1 MRGLYKVT
9 QDNKRQLI
17 TLLIELNLL
26 LDLFL
31 FDNINIKNKIQE
43 LIILLYTIDSRG
55 SYNNII
61 TYDKTQLKKFIDIN
75 LKNLFKGALN

>member
-1 MRGLYKVT
+1 MT

-31 FDNINIKNKIQE
+31 FDNINIKNKTQE

-55 SYNNII
+55 SYNNIL
-61 TYDKTQLKKFIDIN
+61 TYDKTQLRQFIKLN
-75 LKNLFKGALN
+75 LKNLFKGALNE

>member
-1 MRGLYKVT
+1 MT

-17 TLLIELNLL
+17 TILIELNLL

-31 FDNINIKNKIQE
+31 FDNINIKNKTQE

-55 SYNNII
+55 SYNKI
-61 TYDKTQLKKFIDIN
+61 TSYNKTQLRQFIN
-75 LKNLFKGALN
+75 LNLNNLFKRALNE

>member
-1 MRGLYKVT
+1 MT
-9 QDNKRQLI
+9 QDNKRQLM

-31 FDNINIKNKIQE
+31 FDNINIKNKTQE

-55 SYNNII
+55 SYNQIM
-61 TYDKTQLKKFIDIN
+61 TYDKTQLKQFIKLN
-75 LKNLFKGALN
+75 LNNLFK

>member
-1 MRGLYKVT
+1 MT

-26 LDLFL
+26 IDLFL
-31 FDNINIKNKIQE
+31 FDNINIKNKTQE

-61 TYDKTQLKKFIDIN
+61 TYDKTQLKQFITLN
-75 LKNLFKGALN
+75 LNNLFKGA

>member
-1 MRGLYKVT
+1 MNK
-9 QDNKRQLI
+9 DNKRQLI

-26 LDLFL
+26 IDLFL
-31 FDNINIKNKIQE
+31 FDNINIKNKTQE

-61 TYDKTQLKKFIDIN
+61 TYDKTQLKQFIKLN
-75 LKNLFKGALN
+75 LKNLWSRQDS

>member
-1 MRGLYKVT
+1 MT

-31 FDNINIKNKIQE
+31 FDNINIKNKTQE

-55 SYNNII
+55 SYNQIM
-61 TYDKTQLKKFIDIN
+61 TYNKTQLKKFIDIN
-75 LKNLFKGALN
+75 LKNLFNNSQGAWSWL

>member
-1 MRGLYKVT
+1 MT

-17 TLLIELNLL
+17 KLLIELNLL

-31 FDNINIKNKIQE
+31 FDNINIKNKTQE

-61 TYDKTQLKKFIDIN
+61 TYDKTQLKKFIN
-75 LKNLFKGALN
+75 LNLNNLLKGA

>member
-1 MRGLYKVT
+1 MT

-17 TLLIELNLL
+17 KLLIELNLL

-31 FDNINIKNKIQE
+31 FDNINIKNKTQE
-43 LIILLYTIDSRG
+43 LIILLYTINSRG

>member
-1 MRGLYKVT
+1 MT

>member
-1 MRGLYKVT
+1 VT

-17 TLLIELNLL
+17 TILIELNLL

-31 FDNINIKNKIQE
+31 FDNINIKNKTQE

-61 TYDKTQLKKFIDIN
+61 TYDKTQLKQFIKLN
-75 LKNLFKGALN
+75 LKNLFDNSQGLNP

>member
-1 MRGLYKVT
+1 MT

-26 LDLFL
+26 IDLFL
-31 FDNINIKNKIQE
+31 FDNINIKNKTQE

-55 SYNNII
+55 SYNKLM
-61 TYDKTQLKKFIDIN
+61 TYNKTQLRQFIN
-75 LKNLFKGALN
+75 LNLNNLFKGALNE

>member
-1 MRGLYKVT
+1 MT

-43 LIILLYTIDSRG
+43 LIILLYTIDSRD

>member
-1 MRGLYKVT
+1 MT
-9 QDNKRQLI
+9 QDNKRQLM

-31 FDNINIKNKIQE
+31 FDNINIKNKTQE

-55 SYNNII
+55 SYNKLI
-61 TYDKTQLKKFIDIN
+61 TYDKTQLKQFIKLN
-75 LKNLFKGALN
+75 LNNLFK

>member
-1 MRGLYKVT
+1 MT
-9 QDNKRQLI
+9 QDNKKQLI

-31 FDNINIKNKIQE
+31 FDNINIKNKTQE

-55 SYNNII
+55 SYNKIM
-61 TYDKTQLKKFIDIN
+61 TYDKTQLRQFIKLN
-75 LKNLFKGALN
+75 LNNLFEGAL

>member
-1 MRGLYKVT
+1 MT

-31 FDNINIKNKIQE
+31 FDNINIKNKTQE

-61 TYDKTQLKKFIDIN
+61 TYDKTQLKQFITLN
-75 LKNLFKGALN
+75 LNNLFKGA

>member
-1 MRGLYKVT
+1 MNK
-9 QDNKRQLI
+9 DNKRQLI

-31 FDNINIKNKIQE
+31 FDNINIKNKTQE

-61 TYDKTQLKKFIDIN
+61 TYDKTQLKKFITLN
-75 LKNLFKGALN
+75 LNNLFNNSQGQDT

>member
-1 MRGLYKVT
+1 LT
-9 QDNKRQLI
+9 QDNKKQLI

-31 FDNINIKNKIQE
+31 FDNINIKNKTQE

-55 SYNNII
+55 SYNKIM
-61 TYDKTQLKKFIDIN
+61 TYDKTQLRQFIKLN
-75 LKNLFKGALN
+75 LNNLFEGAL